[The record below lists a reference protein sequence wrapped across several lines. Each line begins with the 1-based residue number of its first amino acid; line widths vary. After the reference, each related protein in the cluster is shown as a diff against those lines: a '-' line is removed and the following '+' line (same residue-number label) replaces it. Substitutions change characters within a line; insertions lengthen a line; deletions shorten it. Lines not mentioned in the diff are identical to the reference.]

1 MSFDLNLSFAALD
14 KSQQGEYEGFLSAD
28 AEGSLSDEG
37 VYAFG
42 AFNDDEDELI
52 GAAVFQADKTA
63 RLLSIAVSDE
73 YRKKGVGSAMV
84 ARIKELLSKAGVVE
98 MECLIPEGKEG
109 EAQAKEAELFLKH
122 CGFAPAGSYS
132 DFSLS
137 LSSARESRELAA
149 VIEDGVKEGFEE
161 APEPGSGEAALLMD
175 FLPIEPEEGVLDYSP
190 SFSTV
195 YKKNGKIIGCFLVS
209 EEGDSFL
216 VNMFHLMSR
225 HPELLQAMAVR
236 SLMAIADRYDETTKL
251 RFIAVTDKADE
262 VFKRLF
268 PAESSEGR
276 LTRYVLSFGGASEG
290 EGEG

>member
-28 AEGSLSDEG
+28 AKGSLSDED

-84 ARIKELLSKAGVVE
+84 ARMKELLSKAGAVE

-109 EAQAKEAELFLKH
+109 EAKEKEAELFLKH
-122 CGFAPAGSYS
+122 CGFAPVGSYS

-149 VIEDGVKEGFEE
+149 VIEAGAKEGFEE

-225 HPELLQAMAVR
+225 HLELLQAMAVR
-236 SLMAIADRYDETTKL
+236 SLMAIADRYDETTEL

-276 LTRYVLSFGGASEG
+276 LTRYVLSLGASEG